1 MRMLISVEAALVAV
15 LVAACTVTSVETP
28 DPAAVPD
35 GPLDALVGDA
45 TGPVVEL
52 GSGTD
57 AGLGWRYAI
66 YPSEDGLCT
75 QLETVEVTAGGC
87 GDLLPAEGNAF
98 GGVGRSETFT
108 GGVTAVEGIV
118 TDETV
123 TVWLV
128 NEGGFRMPAQ
138 LMPLD
143 VASLEGQA
151 FLAFVPPDVV
161 ISHVQAVAFSGE
173 VLETY
178 ELP

>member
-1 MRMLISVEAALVAV
+1 MALAV
-15 LVAACTVTSVETP
+15 GLAGCTVTRVETP

-35 GPLDALVGDA
+35 GPLEAHVGDA

-52 GSGTD
+52 GSGTI
-57 AGLGWRYAI
+57 AGLGWRYSI

-75 QLETVEVTAGGC
+75 QLETAEVTAGGC
-87 GDLLPAEGNAF
+87 GDLLPAEDKAF
-98 GGVGRSETFT
+98 GSVGRSESFT

-123 TVWLV
+123 TVSLV
-128 NEGGFRMPAQ
+128 NESGFRMPAQ

-143 VASLEGQA
+143 DAGLDGQA

-161 ISHVQAVAFSGE
+161 ISHVQAIALSGE